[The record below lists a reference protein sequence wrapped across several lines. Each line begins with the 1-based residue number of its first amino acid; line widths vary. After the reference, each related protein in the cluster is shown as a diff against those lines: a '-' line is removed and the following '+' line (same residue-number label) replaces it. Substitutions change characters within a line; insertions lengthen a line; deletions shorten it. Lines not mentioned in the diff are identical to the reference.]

1 MAKQVHI
8 RVDDAIYEELSEY
21 SALSGQSMQDCL
33 SVAIIQLLR
42 KNKVETPCK
51 EYSYLNALVD
61 TVYIPMNGI
70 NTARKLTSPIL
81 GNNQM
86 VTLPK

>member
-33 SVAIIQLLR
+33 SVAIRQLLI

-51 EYSYLNALVD
+51 EYRCV
-61 TVYIPMNGI
+61 
-70 NTARKLTSPIL
+70 
-81 GNNQM
+81 
-86 VTLPK
+86 